1 MENDIVNIDINF
13 TIVVFICHYIQFTFT
28 IIFYKFLNLR
38 HYAIEEHKGMLAE
51 SFSSQKNNHIKILKR
66 TSQK

>member
-1 MENDIVNIDINF
+1 MYLFDITFNFKLPQFFNKIVNL
-13 TIVVFICHYIQFTFT
+13 THC
-28 IIFYKFLNLR
+28 
-38 HYAIEEHKGMLAE
+38 AIEEHKGMLAE

>member
-1 MENDIVNIDINF
+1 MNIDINF
-13 TIVVFICHYIQFTFT
+13 TIVEWMYLFAITFNLHLQY
-28 IIFYKFLNLR
+28 FFNKFLNLK